1 MYRVTIQVVSHL
13 PFESKTKDVASYW
26 NRTLAL
32 MSTEGW
38 TQPEWSSCR
47 WRSWSMR
54 ELWQWMPT
62 AHWPRWYAPK
72 DESEQKVSFYNGRL
86 VVNFIRIVW
95 QKLSCGNPHYYGILQ
110 LSIYLP
116 IEILCQLE
124 RDSAMNNCQLGGVP
138 ELCSILPRR
147 FIAIFWDTSQRNHK
161 TYHDTAKAESS
172 RQSTALFWRLGS
184 TLERFWS

>member
-13 PFESKTKDVASYW
+13 LFESKTKDVASYW

-86 VVNFIRIVW
+86 VVNFTALCDRNCLAAI
-95 QKLSCGNPHYYGILQ
+95 LTTGILQ

-116 IEILCQLE
+116 IGILCQLE
-124 RDSAMNNCQLGGVP
+124 RDSAMNNCQLRGVP

-172 RQSTALFWRLGS
+172 RQSTDLLWRLGS
-184 TLERFWS
+184 MFERFWS